1 MATAPAPQ
9 VDLSKVA
16 ETYIKIRDAKAEKK
30 RAFEAEVATLDGQL
44 EKLEGFMLQH
54 LNTHGMDSVRTAGG
68 TFYRQEDIRPNI
80 TDDVLFY
87 GWIKDNDAFD
97 ALERRVKK
105 TFVSEFMETHEGGLP
120 PPGITARR
128 REETS
133 YVSREYVRPREEAAS
148 ADVGHASSRSW
159 HPSETIGRG

>member
-1 MATAPAPQ
+1 MATAPAPPQ

-16 ETYIKIRDAKAEKK
+16 ETYIKIRDAKHDRKK
-30 RAFEAEVATLDGQL
+30 AWEAEEAEFNAKL

-54 LNTHGMDSVRTAGG
+54 LNTHGTDSVRTAGG

-80 TDDVLFY
+80 TDDVAFY

-105 TFVSEFMETHEGGLP
+105 TFISEFMETHEGGLP
-120 PPGITARR
+120 PPGIT
-128 REETS
+128 
-133 YVSREYVRPREEAAS
+133 VSREYVVRVRKPQ
-148 ADVGHASSRSW
+148 
-159 HPSETIGRG
+159 